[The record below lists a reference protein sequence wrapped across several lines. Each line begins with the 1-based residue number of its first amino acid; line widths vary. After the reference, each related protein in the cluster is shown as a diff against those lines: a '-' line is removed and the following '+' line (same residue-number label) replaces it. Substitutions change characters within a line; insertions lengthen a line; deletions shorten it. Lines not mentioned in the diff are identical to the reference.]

1 MNILLILVPI
11 ITIIVSATIA
21 VKKKLS
27 GVSAKKAFR
36 YNAIAFLV
44 VLTMLIVFA
53 VGSFAAGSDND
64 AAAAQTTTASAQ
76 AEETAEE
83 TAEESAQSSTGF
95 DKGMAYLAAG
105 LSTGL
110 AGIGG
115 GIAVAAGA
123 PAAIGAVSED
133 PKAFGKAIIFVAL
146 GESIALYG
154 VVISILVLPR

>member
-1 MNILLILVPI
+1 MKTLLILIPI
-11 ITIIVSATIA
+11 ITILVSATIA

-36 YNAIAFLV
+36 YNAVSFLV
-44 VLTMLIVFA
+44 VLVMLIVFA
-53 VGSFAAGSDND
+53 VGAFASGTDSEN
-64 AAAAQTTTASAQ
+64 ASTSTSSSQ
-76 AEETAEE
+76 TAEAK
-83 TAEESAQSSTGF
+83 TTSGISSGLQ
-95 DKGMAYLAAG
+95 YLAAG

-154 VVISILVLPR
+154 VVISILLLP

>member
-1 MNILLILVPI
+1 MMNIVLVLLPIL
-11 ITIIVSATIA
+11 TIIVSATIA

-27 GVSAKKAFR
+27 GTSAKKAFR

-44 VLTMLIVFA
+44 VLVMLIVFA
-53 VGSFAAGSDND
+53 VGAFAEGTDND
-64 AAAAQTTTASAQ
+64 AAPSTTATQ
-76 AEETAEE
+76 EVTE
-83 TAEESAQSSTGF
+83 AEESTQSSADFG
-95 DKGMAYLAAG
+95 KGMAYLAAG

>member
-1 MNILLILVPI
+1 MNILLILLPI
-11 ITIIVSATIA
+11 VTIIVSATIA

-36 YNAIAFLV
+36 YNALAFLV
-44 VLTMLIVFA
+44 VLVMLVVFA
-53 VGSFAAGSDND
+53 VGSFAAGTDD
-64 AAAAQTTTASAQ
+64 AAAPDTTTTGTVEQ
-76 AEETAEE
+76 TEEAP
-83 TAEESAQSSTGF
+83 SQSGGF

>member
-1 MNILLILVPI
+1 MTVLLVLLPIL
-11 ITIIVSATIA
+11 TIIISATVAI
-21 VKKKLS
+21 KKKIS
-27 GVSAKKAFR
+27 GTSAKKAFR
-36 YNAIAFLV
+36 YNAIAFLI
-44 VLTMLIVFA
+44 VLVMLLVFA
-53 VGSFAAGSDND
+53 VGSFAAGSDD
-64 AAAAQTTTASAQ
+64 AAPAQTATAQSAEQ
-76 AEETAEE
+76 T
-83 TAEESAQSSTGF
+83 EESAQPSGGL

-154 VVISILVLPR
+154 VVISILILP

>member
-1 MNILLILVPI
+1 MNILLILLPI
-11 ITIIVSATIA
+11 LTIIVSATIA

-36 YNAIAFLV
+36 YNALAFLV
-44 VLTMLIVFA
+44 VLVMLIVFA
-53 VGSFAAGSDND
+53 VGSFAAGTDD
-64 AAAAQTTTASAQ
+64 ADVPQTTGTVQQ
-76 AEETAEE
+76 AEEEAP
-83 TAEESAQSSTGF
+83 SQSGGF

>member
-1 MNILLILVPI
+1 MNILLILLPI
-11 ITIIVSATIA
+11 VTIIVSATIA

-27 GVSAKKAFR
+27 GASAKKAFR

-44 VLTMLIVFA
+44 VLVMLVVFA
-53 VGSFAAGSDND
+53 VGSFAAGTDD
-64 AAAAQTTTASAQ
+64 AAAAETTTGTVQ
-76 AEETAEE
+76 QTEEAT
-83 TAEESAQSSTGF
+83 SQSGGF

>member
-1 MNILLILVPI
+1 MTVLLILLPI
-11 ITIIVSATIA
+11 LTIIISATIA
-21 VKKKLS
+21 VKKKI
-27 GVSAKKAFR
+27 GGASAKKAFR
-36 YNAIAFLV
+36 YNAIAFLI
-44 VLTMLIVFA
+44 VLVMLIVFA
-53 VGSFAAGSDND
+53 VGSFAAGSDD
-64 AAAAQTTTASAQ
+64 AAAAPSTETQASLQ
-76 AEETAEE
+76 
-83 TAEESAQSSTGF
+83 AEESAEPSGGL

-154 VVISILVLPR
+154 VVISILILP

>member
-1 MNILLILVPI
+1 MTVLLIVLPI
-11 ITIIVSATIA
+11 LTIIISATIA
-21 VKKKLS
+21 VKKKIN
-27 GVSAKKAFR
+27 GTSAKKAFR
-36 YNAIAFLV
+36 YNAIAFLI
-44 VLTMLIVFA
+44 VLVMLIVFA
-53 VGSFAAGSDND
+53 VGSFAAGTDNTAD
-64 AAAAQTTTASAQ
+64 GAATTTASAQ
-76 AEETAEE
+76 AEEAEQTE
-83 TAEESAQSSTGF
+83 QSGSL
-95 DKGMAYLAAG
+95 DKGLAYIAAG

-154 VVISILVLPR
+154 VVISILILP

>member
-36 YNAIAFLV
+36 YNAIAFFV
-44 VLTMLIVFA
+44 VLVMLIVFA
-53 VGSFAAGSDND
+53 VGSFAAGSDSND
-64 AAAAQTTTASAQ
+64 ASAAPATTASEQ
-76 AEETAEE
+76 AGETAE
-83 TAEESAQSSTGF
+83 TAQESSGF
-95 DKGMAYLAAG
+95 DRGMAYLAAG

-133 PKAFGKAIIFVAL
+133 PTAFGKAIIFVAL

>member
-1 MNILLILVPI
+1 MNILLVLIPI
-11 ITIIVSATIA
+11 ITVIVSATIA
-21 VKKKLS
+21 VKKRIN
-27 GVSAKKAFR
+27 GASAKKAFK

-44 VLTMLIVFA
+44 VLVMLVVFA
-53 VGSFAAGSDND
+53 VGSFAAGSND
-64 AAAAQTTTASAQ
+64 DATQPATTASQTQEQAQ
-76 AEETAEE
+76 E
-83 TAEESAQSSTGF
+83 QSSGGL

-154 VVISILVLPR
+154 VVISILILP

>member
-1 MNILLILVPI
+1 MNVLLILLPI
-11 ITIIVSATIA
+11 VTIIISATVA

-36 YNAIAFLV
+36 YNALAFLV
-44 VLTMLIVFA
+44 VLVMLIVFA
-53 VGSFAAGSDND
+53 VGSFAANSDND
-64 AAAAQTTTASAQ
+64 VAATTTTATQEAGQ
-76 AEETAEE
+76 TAEASQE
-83 TAEESAQSSTGF
+83 SSTGF

>member
-1 MNILLILVPI
+1 MNVLLILLPI
-11 ITIIVSATIA
+11 VTIIISATIA

-36 YNAIAFLV
+36 YNAITFLV
-44 VLTMLIVFA
+44 VLVSLIVFG
-53 VGSFAAGSDND
+53 VCSFAAGTDEAED
-64 AAAAQTTTASAQ
+64 AAAATTTSQSAE
-76 AEETAEE
+76 AETAEKS
-83 TAEESAQSSTGF
+83 ESAGF

-154 VVISILVLPR
+154 VVISILVLP

>member
-1 MNILLILVPI
+1 MNILLVLIPIL
-11 ITIIVSATIA
+11 TIIVSATIA
-21 VKKKLS
+21 VKKRIN
-27 GVSAKKAFR
+27 GTSAKKAFK

-44 VLTMLIVFA
+44 VLVMLVVFA
-53 VGSFAAGSDND
+53 VGSFAASTNEN
-64 AAAAQTTTASAQ
+64 AAPASTASQ
-76 AEETAEE
+76 TQQ
-83 TAEESAQSSTGF
+83 ESTEQSSGGL

-154 VVISILVLPR
+154 VVISILILP

>member
-1 MNILLILVPI
+1 MTVLLILIPI
-11 ITIIVSATIA
+11 LTIIISATVA
-21 VKKKLS
+21 VKKKAS
-27 GVSAKKAFR
+27 GTSAKKAFR
-36 YNAIAFLV
+36 YNAIAFLI
-44 VLTMLIVFA
+44 VLVMLIVFA
-53 VGSFAAGSDND
+53 VGSFAAGTDNPAD
-64 AAAAQTTTASAQ
+64 SAPTTASAEAPQ
-76 AEETAEE
+76 EQPAE
-83 TAEESAQSSTGF
+83 QSGGL
-95 DKGMAYLAAG
+95 DKGLAYIAAG

-154 VVISILVLPR
+154 VVISILILP

>member
-1 MNILLILVPI
+1 MNLLLVLVPI

-21 VKKKLS
+21 VKKRIN
-27 GVSAKKAFR
+27 GTSAKKAFR
-36 YNAIAFLV
+36 YNAIAFLI
-44 VLTMLIVFA
+44 VLVMLVIFA
-53 VGSFAAGSDND
+53 VGSFAAPADNESDV
-64 AAAAQTTTASAQ
+64 APQTTQTQEAAPEKS
-76 AEETAEE
+76 
-83 TAEESAQSSTGF
+83 GGL

-154 VVISILVLPR
+154 VVISILILPSK

>member
-27 GVSAKKAFR
+27 GVRAKKAFR

-76 AEETAEE
+76 AEE

>member
-1 MNILLILVPI
+1 MNILLVLVPI

-44 VLTMLIVFA
+44 VLCMLIVFA
-53 VGSFAAGSDND
+53 VGSFAAGSDTKD
-64 AAAAQTTTASAQ
+64 TAAPSTTATEQTDTAQ
-76 AEETAEE
+76 EED
-83 TAEESAQSSTGF
+83 AQSNSGF

>member
-1 MNILLILVPI
+1 MTVLLILVPI

-36 YNAIAFLV
+36 YNALAFLV
-44 VLTMLIVFA
+44 VLVMLIVFA

-64 AAAAQTTTASAQ
+64 ADAAQQATTASQSAEQ
-76 AEETAEE
+76 AEE
-83 TAEESAQSSTGF
+83 SSSSGGF

>member
-1 MNILLILVPI
+1 MNLLLILIPI

-21 VKKKLS
+21 VKKRVS

-36 YNAIAFLV
+36 YNLIAFLI
-44 VLTMLIVFA
+44 VLVMLVVFA
-53 VGSFAAGSDND
+53 VGSFAASADDNSAD
-64 AAAAQTTTASAQ
+64 TAPQTTQTQ
-76 AEETAEE
+76 EVAEK
-83 TAEESAQSSTGF
+83 ESGGL

-154 VVISILVLPR
+154 VVISILILPSK

>member
-1 MNILLILVPI
+1 MNILLILLPI
-11 ITIIVSATIA
+11 VTIIISATVA

-36 YNAIAFLV
+36 YNALAFLV
-44 VLTMLIVFA
+44 VLVMLIVFA
-53 VGSFAAGSDND
+53 VGSFAAGSDDD
-64 AAAAQTTTASAQ
+64 ANTAQTTTASQSAEQAQ
-76 AEETAEE
+76 EEAP
-83 TAEESAQSSTGF
+83 SNGGF

>member
-11 ITIIVSATIA
+11 ITIIISATIA
-21 VKKKLS
+21 VKKRLS

-44 VLTMLIVFA
+44 VLTMLVVFA
-53 VGSFAAGSDND
+53 VGSFAAGSDSSD
-64 AAAAQTTTASAQ
+64 AAPAQTTTASEQAAETTGEEAQ
-76 AEETAEE
+76 
-83 TAEESAQSSTGF
+83 QSSTGF